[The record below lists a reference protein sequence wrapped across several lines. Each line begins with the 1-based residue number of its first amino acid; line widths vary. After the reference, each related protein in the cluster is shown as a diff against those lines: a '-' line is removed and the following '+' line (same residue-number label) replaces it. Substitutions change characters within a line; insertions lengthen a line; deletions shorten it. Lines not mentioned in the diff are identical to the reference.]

1 MQEIEQTLSFIKGF
15 FTVHHSS
22 SRIRVVT
29 AVDETVDNEEP
40 AHSIRSIGKVRLL
53 GYQYRRGKEE
63 ALREVMIAIG
73 KNRHGTLH
81 VRLGTDI
88 IRDLYP
94 SPGDLGKTEILTQLC
109 EQILGEE
116 AP

>member
-22 SRIRVVT
+22 SRIRVVA
-29 AVDETVDNEEP
+29 AVHDTVDNEEP
-40 AHSIRSIGKVRLL
+40 ANSIRSIGKVSLL

-63 ALREVMIAIG
+63 KVREVMVAIG

-94 SPGDLGKTEILTQLC
+94 SPGDMGKTEILTLLC

-116 AP
+116 SQ